1 MVTITP
7 EAGEQLKG
15 VLSQQGGPNAGLRLF
30 VQSTCGCGNVGYG
43 MGVDEAG
50 ATDSVFE
57 SDGVRVIVDP
67 ASATLLNDYDLC
79 KSRVSNEN
87 SCKYGWGSFHP
98 NIIMFA
104 YGDGSVR
111 PLISGPRRC
120 SRNRHCAPA
129 AVRARL
135 A

>member
-1 MVTITP
+1 MSQGGSAIMVTITP

-30 VQSTCGCGNVGYG
+30 VQSSCGCGNVGYG

-67 ASATLLNDYDLC
+67 ASATLLNDATIDF
-79 KSRVSNEN
+79 VNE
-87 SCKYGWGSFHP
+87 
-98 NIIMFA
+98 
-104 YGDGSVR
+104 
-111 PLISGPRRC
+111 GPFRRGFVIHTADEQRGAGGC
-120 SRNRHCAPA
+120 GCGAH
-129 AVRARL
+129 
-135 A
+135 